1 MVSENA
7 SWSTMDLSDFYLGTP
22 LPHPEYLR
30 IPITMIPPLI
40 QDVYD
45 LHRFITNSTLY
56 ASVHKTHYGLPQ
68 AGALSQQRLYAHL
81 RKHGYIKLQHAPS
94 CFRNKKGTVRF
105 CLVVDDFAVA

>member
-7 SWSTMDLSDFYLGTP
+7 SWSTMDLSDFYLGTL

-45 LHRFITNSTLY
+45 LHRFISNGTLY

-81 RKHGYIKLQHAPS
+81 L
-94 CFRNKKGTVRF
+94 GTEGHTPWR
-105 CLVVDDFAVA
+105 